1 MRSPEIPITLLL
13 CIWAPAESHSTW
25 GNCFMRESGYYLSTN
40 EKQSTATH
48 PGAWMSI
55 TEGLAINICNV
66 LYKCPLSKSE
76 DQNWS
81 EPLLLFKQ
89 RHFRRYWLYLDK
101 MITRIK
107 TSFVYFNRG
116 YCRFMFTENV
126 SGVCGLSS
134 DVYFQ
139 WQFPCL
145 PQPQCTYN
153 RVKKKNGTLLG
164 DERNA
169 VLLLGGKP
177 WIVGHCARERESVLE
192 QLWVLTLWT

>member
-1 MRSPEIPITLLL
+1 M
-13 CIWAPAESHSTW
+13 
-25 GNCFMRESGYYLSTN
+25 STN
-40 EKQSTATH
+40 
-48 PGAWMSI
+48 
-55 TEGLAINICNV
+55 
-66 LYKCPLSKSE
+66 KSE

-81 EPLLLFKQ
+81 KPLLLFKQ

-107 TSFVYFNRG
+107 ISFVYFNRG

-126 SGVCGLSS
+126 SGVCDLSS

-153 RVKKKNGTLLG
+153 RVKKKKWDIAWRWKKCSSFIGRQTLDSG
-164 DERNA
+164 
-169 VLLLGGKP
+169 VLCKGKRKCFGA
-177 WIVGHCARERESVLE
+177 IVGAYPLDLVELQAKLWERKP
-192 QLWVLTLWT
+192 